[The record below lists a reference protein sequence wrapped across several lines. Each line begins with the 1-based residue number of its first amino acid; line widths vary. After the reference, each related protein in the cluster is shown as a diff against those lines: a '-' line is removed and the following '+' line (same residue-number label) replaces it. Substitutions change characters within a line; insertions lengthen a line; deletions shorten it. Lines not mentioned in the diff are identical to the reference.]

1 MIYYGGMQKILCL
14 DFFSCTLVL
23 SFFANSEIIFT
34 SFTQFTFSLESIHN
48 LLLVTIDFQMIRLLA
63 CTHSLLENAMPIISY
78 KKNCSFLSTV
88 IFSIAITAAL
98 QTNFRSFINISQY
111 VIIHLHFF
119 SLKINQE

>member
-1 MIYYGGMQKILCL
+1 MK
-14 DFFSCTLVL
+14 T
-23 SFFANSEIIFT
+23 FFALHNSL
-34 SFTQFTFSLESIHN
+34 SVRLESIHN

-78 KKNCSFLSTV
+78 KKIAAFLSTV